1 MRRFL
6 VLHSSLQNHS
16 FVKREYDGLLNILAS
31 DFDAQF
37 DFLDSLESLPSLSKY
52 EDFIISTGGVE
63 NIFLDLLKRNLVGT
77 NVTLIADGRFNSLA
91 ASMEILTYLNNNNIK
106 AFIAYGSNEEISA
119 RLKDLTH
126 VDFVN
131 EQCGSAALSLSGDK
145 IAVFGEPSDWLIA
158 SNVDRDFLKQKFNID
173 FVDIPL
179 DTLFRRFSLI
189 DDNMVEFLTTDF
201 QAVTSRGETTERDLL
216 DSLKIYLAINQIC
229 QENNCTCATVRCFS
243 IIEKLKAT
251 GCLALALLN
260 DEGIDAACEGDLQSL
275 LSMILVRRVTGMPS
289 FMANPSA
296 MSKDNHTTTF
306 AHCTVPTT
314 MCRRYGFRSH
324 FESQCG
330 LAVAGEFSPSEVY
343 TIFKWGGEK
352 LDRFFVEEAVSVVA
366 PSNENLCRSQLT
378 LNFYNPEYMLNNPI
392 GNHHIIVK
400 GAFADKLRTVLKR

>member
-37 DFLDSLESLPSLSKY
+37 DFLDNLESFPSSSKY

-119 RLKDLTH
+119 RLKEH
-126 VDFVN
+126 PNVDFFN

-145 IAVFGEPSDWLIA
+145 IAVFGKPSDWLIA

-179 DTLFRRFSLI
+179 ETLFRRFSLI

-392 GNHHIIVK
+392 GNHHIILK
-400 GAFADKLRTVLKR
+400 GAFADKLRTALKR

>member
-37 DFLDSLESLPSLSKY
+37 DFLDNLESLPSSSKY

-119 RLKDLTH
+119 RLKEHPH

-330 LAVAGEFSPSEVY
+330 LAVAGEFSPSEVF

-366 PSNENLCRSQLT
+366 PSNENSCRSQLT

-400 GAFADKLRTVLKR
+400 GAFADKLRTALKR

>member
-37 DFLDSLESLPSLSKY
+37 DFLDNLESLPSSSNY

-91 ASMEILTYLNNNNIK
+91 ASMEILTYLNYNNIK

-119 RLKDLTH
+119 RLKEH
-126 VDFVN
+126 PNVDFVN
-131 EQCGSAALSLSGDK
+131 EQCGSAAFSLSGDK

-189 DDNMVEFLTTDF
+189 DDNMVEFLAADF

-275 LSMILVRRVTGMPS
+275 LSMILVRRVTGMSS

-400 GAFADKLRTVLKR
+400 GTFADKLRTALKR

>member
-37 DFLDSLESLPSLSKY
+37 DFLDNLESLPSSSKY

-119 RLKDLTH
+119 RLKEHTH

-189 DDNMVEFLTTDF
+189 DDNMVEFLATDF

-400 GAFADKLRTVLKR
+400 GAFADKLRTALKR

>member
-37 DFLDSLESLPSLSKY
+37 DFLDNLESLPSSSKY

-106 AFIAYGSNEEISA
+106 AVIAYGSNEEISA

-400 GAFADKLRTVLKR
+400 GSFADKLRTALKR

>member
-37 DFLDSLESLPSLSKY
+37 DFLDNLESLPSSSKY

-91 ASMEILTYLNNNNIK
+91 ASMEILTYLNYNNIK

-119 RLKDLTH
+119 RLKEHPH

-189 DDNMVEFLTTDF
+189 DDNMVEFLATDF

-275 LSMILVRRVTGMPS
+275 LSMILVRRITGMPS

-400 GAFADKLRTVLKR
+400 GAFADKLRTALNR

>member
-1 MRRFL
+1 M
-6 VLHSSLQNHS
+6 
-16 FVKREYDGLLNILAS
+16 
-31 DFDAQF
+31 
-37 DFLDSLESLPSLSKY
+37 
-52 EDFIISTGGVE
+52 
-63 NIFLDLLKRNLVGT
+63 GT

-91 ASMEILTYLNNNNIK
+91 ASMEILTYLNYNNIK

-119 RLKDLTH
+119 RLKEHPH

-189 DDNMVEFLTTDF
+189 DDNMVEFLATDF

-392 GNHHIIVK
+392 GNHHIILK
-400 GAFADKLRTVLKR
+400 GAFADKLRTALKR

>member
-6 VLHSSLQNHS
+6 VLRSSLQNHS

-37 DFLDSLESLPSLSKY
+37 DFLDNLESLPSSSKY

-126 VDFVN
+126 IDFVN

-158 SNVDRDFLKQKFNID
+158 SNVDRDFLKQKFYID

-189 DDNMVEFLTTDF
+189 DDNMVEFLAADF

-296 MSKDNHTTTF
+296 MSKENHTTTF

-392 GNHHIIVK
+392 GNHHIILK
-400 GAFADKLRTVLKR
+400 GAFADKLRTALKR

>member
-37 DFLDSLESLPSLSKY
+37 DFLDNLESLPSSSKY

-106 AFIAYGSNEEISA
+106 AVIAYGSNEEIYA
-119 RLKDLTH
+119 RLKEHPH

-189 DDNMVEFLTTDF
+189 DDNMVEFLATDF

-392 GNHHIIVK
+392 GNHHIILK
-400 GAFADKLRTVLKR
+400 GAFADKLRTALKR

>member
-37 DFLDSLESLPSLSKY
+37 DFLDNLESLPSSSKY

-126 VDFVN
+126 IDFVN

-179 DTLFRRFSLI
+179 ETLFRRFSLI

-352 LDRFFVEEAVSVVA
+352 LDRFFVEEAISVVA

-400 GAFADKLRTVLKR
+400 GAFADKLRTALKR

>member
-37 DFLDSLESLPSLSKY
+37 DFLDNLESLPSSSKY

-126 VDFVN
+126 IDFVN

-189 DDNMVEFLTTDF
+189 DDNMVEFLATDF

-392 GNHHIIVK
+392 GNHHIILK
-400 GAFADKLRTVLKR
+400 GAFADKLRTALKR

>member
-37 DFLDSLESLPSLSKY
+37 DFLDNLESLPSSSKY

-91 ASMEILTYLNNNNIK
+91 ASMEILTYLNYNNIK

-119 RLKDLTH
+119 RLKEHPH

-131 EQCGSAALSLSGDK
+131 EQCGGAALSLSGDK

-189 DDNMVEFLTTDF
+189 DDNMVEFLAADF

-392 GNHHIIVK
+392 GNHHIILK
-400 GAFADKLRTVLKR
+400 GAFADKLRTALKR

>member
-37 DFLDSLESLPSLSKY
+37 DFLDNLESLPSSSKY

-126 VDFVN
+126 IDFVN

-179 DTLFRRFSLI
+179 ETLFRRFSLI
-189 DDNMVEFLTTDF
+189 DDNMVEFLATDF

-392 GNHHIIVK
+392 GNHHIILK
-400 GAFADKLRTVLKR
+400 GAFADKLRTALKR

>member
-37 DFLDSLESLPSLSKY
+37 DFLDNLESLPSSSKY

-119 RLKDLTH
+119 RLKEHPH

-158 SNVDRDFLKQKFNID
+158 SNVDRDFLKQKFYID

-179 DTLFRRFSLI
+179 ETLFRRFSLI
-189 DDNMVEFLTTDF
+189 DDNMVEFLATDF
-201 QAVTSRGETTERDLL
+201 QAVTSRGETTERDIL

-400 GAFADKLRTVLKR
+400 GAFADKLRTALKR

>member
-37 DFLDSLESLPSLSKY
+37 DFLDNLESLPSSSKY

-126 VDFVN
+126 IDFVN

-179 DTLFRRFSLI
+179 ETLFRRFSLI
-189 DDNMVEFLTTDF
+189 DDNMVEFLATDF

-275 LSMILVRRVTGMPS
+275 LSMILVRRITGMPS

-330 LAVAGEFSPSEVY
+330 LAVAGEFSPSEVF

-400 GAFADKLRTVLKR
+400 GAFADKLRTALKR

>member
-37 DFLDSLESLPSLSKY
+37 DFLDNLESLPSSSKY

-119 RLKDLTH
+119 RLKEHPH

-189 DDNMVEFLTTDF
+189 DDNMVEFLATDF

-275 LSMILVRRVTGMPS
+275 LSMILVRRITGMPS

-400 GAFADKLRTVLKR
+400 GAFADKLRTALKR

>member
-37 DFLDSLESLPSLSKY
+37 DFLDNLESLPSSSKY

-126 VDFVN
+126 IDFVN

-179 DTLFRRFSLI
+179 ETLFRRFSLI

-330 LAVAGEFSPSEVY
+330 LAVAGEFSPSEVF

-400 GAFADKLRTVLKR
+400 GTFADKLRTALKR

>member
-37 DFLDSLESLPSLSKY
+37 DFLDNLESLPSSSKY

-106 AFIAYGSNEEISA
+106 AVIAYGSNEEISA

-289 FMANPSA
+289 FMVNPSA
-296 MSKDNHTTTF
+296 MSKENHTTTF

-392 GNHHIIVK
+392 GNHHIILK
-400 GAFADKLRTVLKR
+400 GAFADKLRTALKR

>member
-37 DFLDSLESLPSLSKY
+37 DFLDNLESLPSSSKY

-119 RLKDLTH
+119 RLKEHPH

-189 DDNMVEFLTTDF
+189 DDNMVEFLAADF

-366 PSNENLCRSQLT
+366 PSNENLCRSQLI

-400 GAFADKLRTVLKR
+400 GAFADKLRTALKR

>member
-37 DFLDSLESLPSLSKY
+37 DFLDNLESFPSSSKY

-119 RLKDLTH
+119 RLKEHPH

-179 DTLFRRFSLI
+179 ETLFRRFSLI
-189 DDNMVEFLTTDF
+189 DDNMVEFLATDF

-392 GNHHIIVK
+392 GNHHIILK
-400 GAFADKLRTVLKR
+400 GAFADKLRTALKR

>member
-37 DFLDSLESLPSLSKY
+37 DFLDNLESLPSSSKY

-77 NVTLIADGRFNSLA
+77 NVTLIANGRFNSLA

-126 VDFVN
+126 IDFVN

-158 SNVDRDFLKQKFNID
+158 SNVDRDFLKQKFYID

-189 DDNMVEFLTTDF
+189 DDNMVEFLATDF

-296 MSKDNHTTTF
+296 MSKENHTTTF

-392 GNHHIIVK
+392 GNHHIILK
-400 GAFADKLRTVLKR
+400 GAFADKLRTALKR

>member
-37 DFLDSLESLPSLSKY
+37 DFLDNLESLPSSSKY

-77 NVTLIADGRFNSLA
+77 KVTLIADGRFNSLA
-91 ASMEILTYLNNNNIK
+91 ASMEILTYLNYNNIK

-119 RLKDLTH
+119 RLKEHPH

-189 DDNMVEFLTTDF
+189 DDNMVEFLATDF

-392 GNHHIIVK
+392 GNHHIILK
-400 GAFADKLRTVLKR
+400 GAFADKLRTALKR

>member
-37 DFLDSLESLPSLSKY
+37 DFLDNLESLPSLSKY

-119 RLKDLTH
+119 RLKEHPH

-275 LSMILVRRVTGMPS
+275 LSMILVRRITGMPS

-324 FESQCG
+324 FESQCA

-400 GAFADKLRTVLKR
+400 GAFADKLRTALKR

>member
-37 DFLDSLESLPSLSKY
+37 DFLDNLESLPSSSKY

-126 VDFVN
+126 IDFVN

-179 DTLFRRFSLI
+179 ETLFRRFSLI
-189 DDNMVEFLTTDF
+189 DDNMVEFLATDF
-201 QAVTSRGETTERDLL
+201 QAVTSRGETTERDIL

-275 LSMILVRRVTGMPS
+275 LSMILVRRITGMPS

>member
-37 DFLDSLESLPSLSKY
+37 DFLDNLESLPSSSKY

-119 RLKDLTH
+119 RLKEHTH

-189 DDNMVEFLTTDF
+189 DDNMVEFLATDF

-275 LSMILVRRVTGMPS
+275 LSMILVRRITGMPS
-289 FMANPSA
+289 FMVNPSA

-392 GNHHIIVK
+392 GNHHIILK
-400 GAFADKLRTVLKR
+400 GAFADKLRTALKR

>member
-37 DFLDSLESLPSLSKY
+37 DFLDNLELLPGSSKY

-126 VDFVN
+126 IDFVN

-179 DTLFRRFSLI
+179 ETLFRRFSLI

-330 LAVAGEFSPSEVY
+330 LAVAGEFSPSEVF

-400 GAFADKLRTVLKR
+400 GAFADKLRTALKR

>member
-37 DFLDSLESLPSLSKY
+37 DFLDNLESLPSSSKY

-119 RLKDLTH
+119 RLKEHPH

-158 SNVDRDFLKQKFNID
+158 SNVDRDFLKQKFYID

-189 DDNMVEFLTTDF
+189 DDNMVEFLAADF

-296 MSKDNHTTTF
+296 MSKENHTTTF

-392 GNHHIIVK
+392 GNHHIILK
-400 GAFADKLRTVLKR
+400 GAFADKLRTALKR

>member
-37 DFLDSLESLPSLSKY
+37 DFLDNLESLPSSSKY

-106 AFIAYGSNEEISA
+106 TFIAYGSNEEISA
-119 RLKDLTH
+119 RLKEHTH

-131 EQCGSAALSLSGDK
+131 EQCGSAALSLSCDK

-189 DDNMVEFLTTDF
+189 DDNMVEFLATDF

-275 LSMILVRRVTGMPS
+275 LSMILVRRITGMPS

-400 GAFADKLRTVLKR
+400 GAFADKLRTALKR

>member
-6 VLHSSLQNHS
+6 VLRSSLQNHS

-37 DFLDSLESLPSLSKY
+37 DFLDNLESLPSSSKY

-119 RLKDLTH
+119 RLKEHPH

-158 SNVDRDFLKQKFNID
+158 SNVDRDFLKQKFYID

-189 DDNMVEFLTTDF
+189 DDNMVEFLAADF

-392 GNHHIIVK
+392 GNHHIILK
-400 GAFADKLRTVLKR
+400 GAFADKLRTALKR

>member
-16 FVKREYDGLLNILAS
+16 FVKREYNGLLNILAS

-37 DFLDSLESLPSLSKY
+37 DFLDNLESLPSSSKY

-91 ASMEILTYLNNNNIK
+91 ASMEILTYLNYNNIK

-119 RLKDLTH
+119 RLKEHPH

-189 DDNMVEFLTTDF
+189 DDNMVEFLAADF

-392 GNHHIIVK
+392 GNHHIILK
-400 GAFADKLRTVLKR
+400 GAFADKLRTALKR

>member
-37 DFLDSLESLPSLSKY
+37 DFLDNLESLPSSSKY

-119 RLKDLTH
+119 RLKEHPH

-189 DDNMVEFLTTDF
+189 DDNMVEFLAADF
-201 QAVTSRGETTERDLL
+201 QVVTSRGETTERDLL

-400 GAFADKLRTVLKR
+400 GAFADKLRTALKR

>member
-37 DFLDSLESLPSLSKY
+37 DFLDNLESLPSSSKY

-91 ASMEILTYLNNNNIK
+91 ASMEILTYLNYNNIK

-119 RLKDLTH
+119 RLKEHPH

-179 DTLFRRFSLI
+179 ETLFRRFSLI

-392 GNHHIIVK
+392 GNHHIILK
-400 GAFADKLRTVLKR
+400 GAFADKLRTALKR

>member
-37 DFLDSLESLPSLSKY
+37 DFLDNLESLPSSSKY

-119 RLKDLTH
+119 RLKEHPH

-392 GNHHIIVK
+392 GNHHIILK
-400 GAFADKLRTVLKR
+400 GAFADKLRTALKR

>member
-37 DFLDSLESLPSLSKY
+37 DFLDNLESLPSSSKY

-119 RLKDLTH
+119 RLKEHPH

-179 DTLFRRFSLI
+179 ETLFRRFSLI
-189 DDNMVEFLTTDF
+189 DDNMVEFLATDF

-400 GAFADKLRTVLKR
+400 GTFADKLRTALKR

>member
-37 DFLDSLESLPSLSKY
+37 DFLDNLESLPSSSKY

-126 VDFVN
+126 IDFVN

-158 SNVDRDFLKQKFNID
+158 SNVDRNFLKQKFNID

-179 DTLFRRFSLI
+179 ETLFRRFSLI

-330 LAVAGEFSPSEVY
+330 LAVAGEFSPSEVF

-400 GAFADKLRTVLKR
+400 GAFADKLRTALKR

>member
-16 FVKREYDGLLNILAS
+16 FVKREYEGLLNILAS

-37 DFLDSLESLPSLSKY
+37 DFLDNLESLPSSSKY

-126 VDFVN
+126 IDFVN

-189 DDNMVEFLTTDF
+189 DDNMVEFLATDF

-392 GNHHIIVK
+392 GNHHIILK
-400 GAFADKLRTVLKR
+400 GAFADKLRTALKR

>member
-6 VLHSSLQNHS
+6 VLRSSLQNHS

-37 DFLDSLESLPSLSKY
+37 DFLDNLESLPSSSKY

-119 RLKDLTH
+119 RLKEHPH

-189 DDNMVEFLTTDF
+189 DDNMVEFLATDF

-324 FESQCG
+324 FESQCA

-400 GAFADKLRTVLKR
+400 GAFADKLRTALKR

>member
-37 DFLDSLESLPSLSKY
+37 DFLDNLESLPSSSKY

-106 AFIAYGSNEEISA
+106 AVIAYGSNEEISA
-119 RLKDLTH
+119 RLKEHPH

-189 DDNMVEFLTTDF
+189 DDNMVEFLATDF
-201 QAVTSRGETTERDLL
+201 QAVISRGETTERDLL

-352 LDRFFVEEAVSVVA
+352 LDRFFVEEAISVVA

-392 GNHHIIVK
+392 GNHHIILK
-400 GAFADKLRTVLKR
+400 GAFADKLRTALKR

>member
-37 DFLDSLESLPSLSKY
+37 DFLDNLESLPSSSKY

-91 ASMEILTYLNNNNIK
+91 ASMEILTYLNYNNIK

-189 DDNMVEFLTTDF
+189 DDNMVEFLATDF

-392 GNHHIIVK
+392 GNHHIILK
-400 GAFADKLRTVLKR
+400 GAFADKLRTALKR

>member
-37 DFLDSLESLPSLSKY
+37 DFLDNLESLPSSSKY

-126 VDFVN
+126 IDFVN

-400 GAFADKLRTVLKR
+400 GAFADKLRTALKR